1 MNIDPNIALARACAT
16 SVAHRT
22 VVEIAHADD
31 RGDKIKH
38 RQVSL
43 SMDQVLKGSK
53 GAAGFAGSLGS
64 GDPAEVTYEFA
75 NRPETGGTTSQFTEA
90 QKRRDP

>member
-75 NRPETGGTTSQFTEA
+75 NRPETGARPASSQKHKKA
-90 QKRRDP
+90 